1 MIKQIIHISDIHIRT
16 TQLHELYRKQ
26 FQTFLDEAKEK
37 LLSYSYDEI
46 RFVITGDIFH
56 QKITVSN
63 EQTLLTSWFFNEIT
77 KIGKLVIIP
86 GNHDFLE
93 NNISRIDSITPIVE
107 LLQNNNITYYKDKGV
122 YSDDNIK
129 WVVYSLYQH
138 NEKPEFKK
146 ELGYKYV
153 GLFHDPIQGMST
165 DMGYMFDN
173 AYDKLNFIGCDI
185 VLCGDIHKRTVLELL
200 DGTKIVMI
208 GSFLQNNFGETIKHH
223 GYGMYDV
230 NKNEYTFHD
239 LPNEQ
244 PYLHFKITDI
254 ENIENGKE
262 ILLNLG

>member
-93 NNISRIDSITPIVE
+93 NNISRVDSITPIVE
-107 LLQNNNITYYKDKGV
+107 LLQNSNIIFYKEKGV
-122 YSDDNIK
+122 YDDDNVK

-138 NEKPEFKK
+138 NEKPDFVK
-146 ELGYKYV
+146 EEGYTYV

-173 AYDKLNFIGCDI
+173 VYDKLNFIGCDI
-185 VLCGDIHKRTVLELL
+185 VMCGDIHKRSVLELS

-208 GSFLQNNFGETIKHH
+208 GSFLQNNFGESIKHH

-230 NKNEYTFHD
+230 QKNDYTFYD
-239 LPNEQ
+239 LPNDQ

-254 ENIENGKE
+254 EDIENGKE
-262 ILLNLG
+262 ELLNLG